1 MVLSRK
7 KNECSRFR
15 PTVPVYQERHDQQW
29 SGKQR
34 IASTVIKRELEDSE
48 GLLRPSI
55 SIINDVVIVI
65 QTGVMTV
72 KHDQNMNYVG
82 RWVAEISHTGLDQ
95 TARNKQLSKP

>member
-82 RWVAEISHTGLDQ
+82 
-95 TARNKQLSKP
+95 